1 MRPVIGITSYAKYF
15 GEETQTAYF
24 AVRETYPRAIAAA
37 GGAALIL
44 PPMADEAQ
52 IAALLGVLDGLLF
65 TGGTDIDPARY
76 NADRHPATQ
85 QPDLERDASEI
96 ALVHAAMARDIPVLG
111 ICRGMQIINVALG
124 GTLYQDLA
132 AEYGAAQSAKDLP
145 PHPHG
150 SWKSLVHD
158 IRVAPDSR
166 LGAILG
172 TTHAVNSLHHQ
183 GIRTA
188 GRGLRVVAQAEDG
201 VPEGLEDDHQRILAV
216 QFHPEELYG
225 RDEGALGLFADLVAR
240 AQHFHAE
247 RMSAGATR

>member
-44 PPMADEAQ
+44 PPLADGDQ
-52 IAALLGVLDGLLF
+52 IAALLGAVDGLLF

-76 NADRHPATQ
+76 GVDRHPATQ
-85 QPDLERDASEI
+85 QSDTERDASEI

-132 AEYGAAQSAKDLP
+132 AEYGAAQS
-145 PHPHG
+145 HPHG

-158 IRVAPDSR
+158 IRIAPDSR

-183 GIRTA
+183 AIRTT

-201 VPEGLEDDHQRILAV
+201 VPEGLEDDHQRLLAV

-225 RDEGALGLFADLVAR
+225 HDEGALGLFADLVAR

-247 RMSAGATR
+247 RLSAGVGR